1 MALSHVRVLIIDKK
15 AQDAADPVL
24 FIIMND
30 LGYFQAGAKLMKFPF
45 LPCCFSMIPYA
56 AAPVPFIFMND
67 LRYLFPN
74 RVQIDKISFF
84 TMLLFMIP

>member
-1 MALSHVRVLIIDKK
+1 
-15 AQDAADPVL
+15 
-24 FIIMND
+24 
-30 LGYFQAGAKLMKFPF
+30 
-45 LPCCFSMIPYA
+45 MIPYA

-84 TMLLFMIP
+84 TVLLFYDSLKRVAAFVISSPDLL